1 MQPDDVTDLIIAIIL
16 LVFLSSAVWV
26 LQSPIGE
33 TLVGEGLNREA
44 KITADMYNYNFEE
57 NIFLINYL
65 RTPVAKLTVADY
77 VLMCNDDERFKE
89 LKKEAE
95 KIARNYDR
103 EVNIIVICKNEKKIV
118 LGDLIGDEESR
129 TSLFFNGDKG
139 VEIKIYSKGTL
150 GLSRV
155 SSYSK
160 PFGG

>member
-1 MQPDDVTDLIIAIIL
+1 MQPDDVSDLIIAMIL
-16 LVFLSSAVWV
+16 VVFLSAVVWA
-26 LQSPIGE
+26 LQSP
-33 TLVGEGLNREA
+33 VGKNLAGDGLNREA

-57 NIFLINYL
+57 NIFLVNYL
-65 RTPVAKLTVADY
+65 RTPIAKLTVADY
-77 VLMCNDDERFKE
+77 ILMCDNDEKFKD
-89 LKKEAE
+89 LKKETD
-95 KIARNYDR
+95 KILRGYDR
-103 EVNIIVICKNEKKIV
+103 DVNIIVTCKNEKKIV
-118 LGDLIGDEESR
+118 SGYSIDDSESR